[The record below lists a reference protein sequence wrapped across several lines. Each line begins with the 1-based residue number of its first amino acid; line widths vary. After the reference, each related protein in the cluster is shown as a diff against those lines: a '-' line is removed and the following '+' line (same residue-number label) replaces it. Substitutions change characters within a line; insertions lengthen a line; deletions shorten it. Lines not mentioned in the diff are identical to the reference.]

1 MDLTALKSA
10 ILHVPIRFILAMKA
24 PHFGGHA
31 SIEEKEVFH
40 SEEGYTLAPKSGQ
53 LHNLRGIMVHDSRE
67 IETISSPHLFFIEI
81 AGMMVI
87 GVNSGFEEFCA
98 VNRVR

>member
-1 MDLTALKSA
+1 MSA
-10 ILHVPIRFILAMKA
+10 ILHVPIRFTLAMKA
-24 PHFGGHA
+24 PHFGAHA
-31 SIEEKEVFH
+31 SIEEKEVFY
-40 SEEGYTLAPKSGQ
+40 SEGYTLAPKTGQ
-53 LHNLRGIMVHDSRE
+53 LHNLRGIMVHDSRK

-87 GVNSGFEEFCA
+87 AVNNGIEEFCA

>member
-10 ILHVPIRFILAMKA
+10 ILHVPIRFILATKA

-31 SIEEKEVFH
+31 SIGEKEMFH
-40 SEEGYTLAPKSGQ
+40 SEGYTLAPKSGQ

-87 GVNSGFEEFCA
+87 GVNNGSEEFCA